1 MQRVGRVA
9 IVVAVALLGWQPARA
24 DCAASAGA
32 LKARLAEIQ
41 DQKAR
46 EEVRLLLE
54 KAVLDERHGRTGL
67 CETALEQASKMLN

>member
-9 IVVAVALLGWQPARA
+9 ILVAAALLGWQPARA

-32 LKARLAEIQ
+32 LQVRLAEIQ

-54 KAVLDERHGRTGL
+54 KAVLEDRHGRTGL
-67 CETALEQASKMLN
+67 CETALEQAGKTLH